1 MDAYAQLS
9 TVADYVDRARQLLPA
24 ETVAGMFG
32 GARNPA
38 TAWTDA
44 RNAEGWRDLE
54 LRPHV
59 LVDVSGRSTA
69 TEILGEPVSVP
80 VVLSPVGSHVR
91 SHPDG
96 ELASARA
103 AGEAGVIMG
112 LSTVSS
118 YTIEEV
124 AAAASGP
131 LWFQLYVF
139 RSRATSEE
147 LVRRAVAAGYRAIV
161 VTVDNPG
168 TSSEE
173 RRYRAVSQRAEHD
186 VFPNLRGIPGA
197 EGLGTERF
205 HESLD
210 DSLSWRDIEWLRGLS
225 GLPLVIKGI
234 QRADDARRCE
244 ECGVDAIVVS
254 NHGGQALQGTRPTAE
269 TLAEVTASVGGRME
283 VLVDGGIR
291 HGTDVLKALALGA
304 RGVLIGKPLYSGL
317 AVGGSAGVRNVVGI
331 LQAELGAAMS
341 LSGVTDVR
349 AVPRD
354 LVGHRLSPSQL
365 MAGGA
370 TARLAAT
377 EMGV

>member
-1 MDAYAQLS
+1 MDADTQLR
-9 TVADYVDRARQLLPA
+9 TVADYVDRAKQLLPG
-24 ETVAGMFG
+24 ETATGMFG
-32 GARNPA
+32 GASNPG

-59 LVDVSGRSTA
+59 MVDVSSRSTA
-69 TEILGEPVSVP
+69 TEILGLPVSVP

-124 AAAASGP
+124 AAVASGP

-139 RSRATSEE
+139 RNRSISAE
-147 LVRRAVAAGYRAIV
+147 LVRRAVASGYRAIV

-173 RRYRAVSQRAEHD
+173 RRFRATKRRAEHD

-197 EGLGTERF
+197 EQLGTTKF

-210 DSLSWRDIEWLRGLS
+210 DTFNWHDIEWLRGLS
-225 GLPLVIKGI
+225 DLPLVIKGI
-234 QRADDARRCE
+234 QRGDDARRCE
-244 ECGVDAIVVS
+244 ECGVEAIVVS
-254 NHGGQALQGTRPTAE
+254 NHGGQALQYTRPTAE
-269 TLAEVTASVGGRME
+269 VLAEVTASVGDGIE

-291 HGTDVLKALALGA
+291 HGTDILKALALGA
-304 RGVLIGKPLYSGL
+304 RGVLLGKPLYSGL
-317 AVGGSAGVRNVVGI
+317 AVGGADGVRDVVGI

-354 LVGHRLSPSQL
+354 LVGHRLSP
-365 MAGGA
+365 GRPVPGDP
-370 TARLAAT
+370 TLAA
-377 EMGV
+377 ELEL